1 MKTDKTPKKLTR
13 AQIAQ
18 GLDTVPVSQI
28 LGRSANKELTPR
40 QRKFA
45 LEVAKGATK
54 ADAYRTA
61 YNPKSK
67 HTITRA
73 PYILSRDE
81 RIQQE
86 VDAYKLAIETAEHR
100 TPAALR
106 ELVIQ
111 TLAQVL
117 VDPEA
122 KQAVKVQA
130 AKVLGTVTEVAAFT
144 ERKEVRTITSSEDA
158 RAQLMAQIRELT
170 KAQAVD
176 VQVIE
181 QDAESLIR
189 ELESARDE
197 PHPAPTPHEP
207 ETESHSIAHTDPHEQ
222 FDSSSDPHEQST
234 LDWIQNPQ
242 DIHPTPSPQE
252 DPPVGQ

>member
-1 MKTDKTPKKLTR
+1 MMKDKTPKKLTR
-13 AQIAQ
+13 AQIAE

-28 LGRSANKELTPR
+28 LGRGASRELTAKQKR
-40 QRKFA
+40 FA

-54 ADAYRTA
+54 ADAYRRA
-61 YNPKSK
+61 YDVTSK
-67 HTITRA
+67 HTQTRA

-81 RIQQE
+81 RIKAE

-144 ERKEVRTITSSEDA
+144 ERKEVRTITSSADA
-158 RAQLMAQIRELT
+158 REQLMAQIRELT
-170 KAQAVD
+170 KAQAID
-176 VQVIE
+176 ADIIE
-181 QDAESLIR
+181 RDAESLMR
-189 ELESARDE
+189 ELENSGEPE

-222 FDSSSDPHEQST
+222 SHPP
-234 LDWIQNPQ
+234 LNWIESPAE
-242 DIHPTPSPQE
+242 DPTPSTQE
-252 DPPVGQ
+252 DPPVGL

>member
-1 MKTDKTPKKLTR
+1 MKEINTPRKLTR
-13 AQIAQ
+13 KQIEE
-18 GLDTVPVSQI
+18 GLEQIPVSHI

-45 LEVAKGATK
+45 MEVAKGATK
-54 ADAYRTA
+54 ADAYRAA

-86 VDAYKLAIETAEHR
+86 VDAYKLAIETAAHR

-144 ERKEVRTITSSEDA
+144 ERKEVRTISSSEDA

-170 KAQAVD
+170 KAQATD
-176 VQVIE
+176 VEVIE
-181 QDAESLIR
+181 HDAESLLA
-189 ELESARDE
+189 ELAGDG
-197 PHPAPTPHEP
+197 PHPSPTPHEDFGTP
-207 ETESHSIAHTDPHEQ
+207 GCSTHIN
-222 FDSSSDPHEQST
+222 PHEQSEDSPT
-234 LDWIQNPQ
+234 PQ
-242 DIHPTPSPQE
+242 KNSQEPDPTPSDRE
-252 DPPVGQ
+252 DPPVGVS

>member
-1 MKTDKTPKKLTR
+1 MKDIKTPRKLTR
-13 AQIAQ
+13 AQIAE
-18 GLDTVPVSQI
+18 GLDTVPVSSI
-28 LGRSANKELTPR
+28 LGRGASRELTAKQKR
-40 QRKFA
+40 FA

-54 ADAYRTA
+54 ADAYRRA
-61 YNPKSK
+61 YDVTSK
-67 HTITRA
+67 HTMKSKPYELTRDA
-73 PYILSRDE
+73 
-81 RIQQE
+81 RIQAE

-158 RAQLMAQIRELT
+158 RAQLMAQIRQLT
-170 KAQAVD
+170 NAQAVD
-176 VQVIE
+176 AEIVE
-181 QDAESLIR
+181 RDAASLMA
-189 ELESARDE
+189 ELENSGADE
-197 PHPAPTPHEP
+197 PHPGPTPHDTDE
-207 ETESHSIAHTDPHEQ
+207 ESHSSVHIDPHEQ
-222 FDSSSDPHEQST
+222 PP
-234 LDWIQNPQ
+234 LDWIQP
-242 DIHPTPSPQE
+242 DGDPTPSPQE

>member
-1 MKTDKTPKKLTR
+1 MKEPKPVKKLTR
-13 AQIAQ
+13 AQIAE

-28 LGRSANKELTPR
+28 LGRGASRELTAKQKR
-40 QRKFA
+40 FA

-54 ADAYRTA
+54 ADAYRKT
-61 YNPKSK
+61 YNVNSK

-81 RIQQE
+81 RIKAE

-144 ERKEVRTITSSEDA
+144 ERKEVRTITSSADA
-158 RAQLMAQIRELT
+158 RETLMQQIRELT
-170 KAQAVD
+170 KAQAID
-176 VQVIE
+176 ADIIE
-181 QDAESLIR
+181 RDAESLMR
-189 ELESARDE
+189 ELESSQDE
-197 PHPAPTPHEP
+197 PHPSPTPHDAEK
-207 ETESHSIAHTDPHEQ
+207 ESHSNVHIN
-222 FDSSSDPHEQST
+222 PHEQSP
-234 LDWIQNPQ
+234 LNWIE
-242 DIHPTPSPQE
+242 PTPSPQE